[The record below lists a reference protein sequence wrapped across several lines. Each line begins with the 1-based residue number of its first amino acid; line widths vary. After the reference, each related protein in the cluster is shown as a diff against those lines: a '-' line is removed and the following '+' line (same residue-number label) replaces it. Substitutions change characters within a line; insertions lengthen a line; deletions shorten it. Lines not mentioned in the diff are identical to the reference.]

1 MEIIRTVEWMKE
13 VARGARANE
22 RIVGLVPTMGA
33 LHEGHL
39 SLVRAAKRESS
50 PVIVSIFVNPT
61 QFGEGEDLKKY
72 PRRLEQDSAA
82 LESLGVDY
90 VFAPSAAEMYPAGF
104 STAVTVEG
112 LSDRLEGRS
121 RPGHFRGVATVVLKL
136 FEIVQPR
143 FAYFGRKDAQQV
155 RIIRQMVDDLNLDV
169 KIVTCPIVR
178 EPDGLA
184 MASRNEYLSADERH
198 AATALYRALG
208 VMKDEI
214 DAGQRETTR
223 LKEAIRQEFDREP
236 RAALDYAEIVDAAT
250 FEPVVLLR
258 GTCLAL
264 VAAFVGKTR
273 LIDNALIED
282 SGDSISVIL

>member
-1 MEIIRTVEWMKE
+1 
-13 VARGARANE
+13 
-22 RIVGLVPTMGA
+22 
-33 LHEGHL
+33 
-39 SLVRAAKRESS
+39 
-50 PVIVSIFVNPT
+50 
-61 QFGEGEDLKKY
+61 
-72 PRRLEQDSAA
+72 
-82 LESLGVDY
+82 
-90 VFAPSAAEMYPAGF
+90 
-104 STAVTVEG
+104 
-112 LSDRLEGRS
+112 
-121 RPGHFRGVATVVLKL
+121 
-136 FEIVQPR
+136 
-143 FAYFGRKDAQQV
+143 
-155 RIIRQMVDDLNLDV
+155 QMVDDLNLDV